1 MHCRAYNIAGRAREV
16 IQANVKALEKRHFS
30 AATSWYG
37 SLPSL
42 LSSSP
47 AVVLDPKDE
56 AKVCDEQPDQS
67 QKILH
72 AVISDLHTAPGGGSC
87 CCLASSQLMF
97 AMFARFELGL
107 SSSYF

>member
-42 LSSSP
+42 FSSSP

-56 AKVCDEQPDQS
+56 AKVCDEQPEQS
-67 QKILH
+67 HKISH
-72 AVISDLHTAPGGGSC
+72 AVISVTSTQLLEGG
-87 CCLASSQLMF
+87 LAAVL
-97 AMFARFELGL
+97 LL
-107 SSSYF
+107 PH